1 MSVQWVICP
10 GVHSP
15 ACTDAFLAAL
25 AKSLAELG
33 GAILTKRVE
42 EALVFPGD
50 RRLPYCGCQVL
61 AFLNETVA
69 PTSTIGL
76 MGFSAGVVGAIA
88 AAWGWRSQGRSIHA
102 FIALDGWGVPLGG
115 DFPIYRLSHDW
126 LTHLTSIGLGHCRAS
141 FYADPGV
148 PHLELWRSPHTTI
161 GWQMR
166 SNFTQPTRTTA
177 ARFIGEI
184 WQSGG

>member
-1 MSVQWVICP
+1 MSVQLVICP

-15 ACTDAFLAAL
+15 WLTDDFLAAL
-25 AKSLAELG
+25 ATSLAEPR
-33 GAILTKRVE
+33 GAALAERVE
-42 EALVFPGD
+42 AALVFPCD
-50 RRLPYCGCQVL
+50 RRLPYCGYQVL
-61 AFLNETVA
+61 AFLNEEVA
-69 PTSTIGL
+69 PAAAIGL
-76 MGFSAGVVGAIA
+76 IAFSAGVVGAIA

-126 LTHLTSIGLGHCRAS
+126 FTHLTSIGPGQCLSS

-161 GWQMR
+161 GWQTR
-166 SNFTQPTRTTA
+166 ANLTQRTRTTA
-177 ARFIGEI
+177 AHFIGDI
-184 WQSGG
+184 LQRGG